1 MSYQN
6 ILLEQIEDGIH
17 LLTIN
22 RPSAYNALNGATL
35 DEIQAAA
42 GEIADNPDTRVLLLT
57 GAGDKAFVA
66 GADIAE
72 MQAMSALE
80 GQQLAQRASAAMR
93 CLELLRVPVIAVVN
107 GYCLGGGCELAM
119 CCDWIIASENAVF
132 GQPEVNLGI
141 TPGFGGTQRLQR
153 LIGKARAMELIVT
166 GRHVKADEALQWG
179 LVNHVYPPQQAM
191 QQALQSARLIREKGP
206 VAVGLAKQAVQRG
219 QDLDLDNA
227 CLLESELFG
236 LCFSTEDQKEG
247 MLAFVEKRPPVFKA
261 R

>member
-72 MQAMSALE
+72 MTGFTPMQA
-80 GQQLAQRASAAMR
+80 RK
-93 CLELLRVPVIAVVN
+93 C
-107 GYCLGGGCELAM
+107 
-119 CCDWIIASENAVF
+119 
-132 GQPEVNLGI
+132 
-141 TPGFGGTQRLQR
+141 
-153 LIGKARAMELIVT
+153 
-166 GRHVKADEALQWG
+166 
-179 LVNHVYPPQQAM
+179 
-191 QQALQSARLIREKGP
+191 
-206 VAVGLAKQAVQRG
+206 
-219 QDLDLDNA
+219 
-227 CLLESELFG
+227 
-236 LCFSTEDQKEG
+236 
-247 MLAFVEKRPPVFKA
+247 RP
-261 R
+261 